1 MNKFDILES
10 IIEYKF
16 NNIEILKKSITHSS
30 VIGEEN
36 YEDYEFLGD
45 SFLSFVVADYLLKNF
60 KLPVG
65 DLSKIRA
72 KLVSTDNLCK
82 IIKNTGIFE
91 LIQFGKSINKNNLSN
106 KICADIF
113 ESILAG
119 IYLDGGEQ
127 AAKNFVYKFV
137 IINNKNIEKISNE
150 LIDYKTLLQEKL
162 QKENHIKI
170 KYELIEKLGEDN
182 NPIFNVALYINDK
195 QFCSCKNK
203 SIQQA
208 EKDCAKKYYEHL
220 SN

>member
-1 MNKFDILES
+1 MNKFEILES

-16 NNIEILKKSITHSS
+16 NNIDILAKSITHSS

-72 KLVSTDNLCK
+72 KLVSTDNLCN
-82 IIKNTGIFE
+82 IIKNSGIFE

-127 AAKNFVYKFV
+127 KAKQFVYKFV
-137 IINNKNIEKISNE
+137 IINNENIQKITNE
-150 LIDYKTLLQEKL
+150 LIDYKTILQEKL
-162 QKENHIKI
+162 QKEKHIKI
-170 KYELIEKLGEDN
+170 RYELIEKTGEDN
-182 NPIFNVALYINDK
+182 NPVFNVALYANDK
-195 QFCSCKNK
+195 LFCSCKNK
-203 SIQQA
+203 SIQLA
-208 EKDCAKKYYEHL
+208 EKDCAKKYLEFL
-220 SN
+220 S